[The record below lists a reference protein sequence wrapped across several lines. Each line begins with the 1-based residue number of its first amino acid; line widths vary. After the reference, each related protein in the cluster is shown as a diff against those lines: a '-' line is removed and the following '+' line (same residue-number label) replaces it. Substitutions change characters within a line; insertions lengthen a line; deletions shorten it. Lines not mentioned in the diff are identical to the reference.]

1 MAQLCRRSGSA
12 RRSSALTPLSR
23 CVSCSIGRKGIQS
36 LVCILLTPAAPQFHP
51 FFGPILMTL
60 FAILAQT
67 LRTPFCPPRIRLQE
81 R

>member
-1 MAQLCRRSGSA
+1 MR
-12 RRSSALTPLSR
+12 LSLG
-23 CVSCSIGRKGIQS
+23 CT
-36 LVCILLTPAAPQFHP
+36 LLTLGGPQFHP

-67 LRTPFCPPRIRLQE
+67 LRTPFCSLRIRLQE